1 MALKAEVLFTRN
13 GLPDKQ
19 VDLCSNGSHAHIVKD
34 GHCEEG
40 NELAVRFSSLT
51 YYLNLHL

>member
-1 MALKAEVLFTRN
+1 MKLEAEVLFTSN

-34 GHCEEG
+34 GHGEEG
-40 NELAVRFSSLT
+40 NELAGRCSSLI
-51 YYLNLHL
+51 YF